1 MAPTMSQAAPRRPP
15 WLDGRTRRSGAQRRA
30 QDMRAEARMV
40 QRLLKCFAQ
49 LQHRGC
55 GSTALGQALAM
66 ALQPSVAEAP
76 SEDAAA
82 AAVIVA
88 PERPPG
94 TFYAKA
100 HAAPATTDNAQP
112 AQQPIHYST
121 DMIPVPLRATSV
133 DVDYFLEV
141 NPVPLRAT
149 RQPSVKAE
157 LYQLFIGEVEFVD
170 LWVSKG
176 AKPSTQNGKQRFD
189 RATSAIEI
197 LNLIVSHE
205 SANG

>member
-1 MAPTMSQAAPRRPP
+1 MSQAVPRRPP

-55 GSTALGQALAM
+55 GSTALGKALAM

-76 SEDAAA
+76 SEDATA

-100 HAAPATTDNAQP
+100 QSYAAPATTDNAQP
-112 AQQPIHYST
+112 AQQPIH
-121 DMIPVPLRATSV
+121 
-133 DVDYFLEV
+133 
-141 NPVPLRAT
+141 
-149 RQPSVKAE
+149 
-157 LYQLFIGEVEFVD
+157 
-170 LWVSKG
+170 
-176 AKPSTQNGKQRFD
+176 
-189 RATSAIEI
+189 
-197 LNLIVSHE
+197 
-205 SANG
+205 

>member
-1 MAPTMSQAAPRRPP
+1 MSQAAPRRPP

-55 GSTALGQALAM
+55 GSTALGKALAM

-76 SEDAAA
+76 L
-82 AAVIVA
+82 VA

-100 HAAPATTDNAQP
+100 QSYAAPATPSYAPPAYEAPASTAFAQP
-112 AQQPIHYST
+112 AYVAAPAT
-121 DMIPVPLRATSV
+121 DSEAPRTTSCTES
-133 DVDYFLEV
+133 LSM
-141 NPVPLRAT
+141 
-149 RQPSVKAE
+149 QPSVSAE
-157 LYQLFIGEVEFVD
+157 LLHLFRPGEVGFVD
-170 LWVSKG
+170 ACLGGFKPRTLNERQRL
-176 AKPSTQNGKQRFD
+176 AK
-189 RATSAIEI
+189 ATTAIDI
-197 LNLIVSHE
+197 LNLFPVKG
-205 SANG
+205 NG